1 MHWKIQQDGLDN
13 TLCRVIWSPICDT
26 YHDTNQFLS
35 KSIDILF
42 ILSNF
47 LCFSIYEP
55 ILISFLLKSICVTP
69 SSKSLY
75 IAYHVIR
82 TIMVKAC
89 RSKNFYD
96 KSIWSWFVCVFLY
109 VIYCFLY
116 ITNWYLFFFFLFFSF
131 CVQFLHLRPYN
142 HAYSQWS
149 QKVIWLIP
157 FLWEVINCMV
167 SGDIWG
173 HRFSY
178 GAFWRVYSGSSN
190 ELG

>member
-69 SSKSLY
+69 SLKSLY

-96 KSIWSWFVCVFLY
+96 KSIWSWFVCVFVCYIL
-109 VIYCFLY
+109 FL
-116 ITNWYLFFFFLFFSF
+116 IHHKLISFFLFSF
-131 CVQFLHLRPYN
+131 LFFLC
-142 HAYSQWS
+142 
-149 QKVIWLIP
+149 I
-157 FLWEVINCMV
+157 V
-167 SGDIWG
+167 SS
-173 HRFSY
+173 FE
-178 GAFWRVYSGSSN
+178 A
-190 ELG
+190 L